1 MSEAVLEAIWIKRAH
16 QWPMDAAQE
25 AELVAGRGIRGNADQ
40 GRRRQVTV
48 IERGALDRMMEHMG
62 ERVAYSAR
70 RANLLVHG
78 VDLADTRGRVLR
90 IGGCRLAIGGETRPC
105 YRMDEAL
112 PGMQQA
118 MKQGWRGGVFCTVL
132 DDGIIRVGDPV
143 RLE

>member
-1 MSEAVLEAIWIKRAH
+1 MSEGVLEAIWIKRAH
-16 QWPMDAAQE
+16 QGPMDAAPE

-48 IERGALDRMMEHMG
+48 VDRGALDRMMAEMG

-70 RANLLVHG
+70 RANLLVDG
-78 VDLADTRGRVLR
+78 IDLAATRGRILR
-90 IGGCRLAIGGETRPC
+90 IGDCRLEIGGETRPC

-118 MKQGWRGGVFCTVL
+118 MKRDWRGGVFCAVL

>member
-1 MSEAVLEAIWIKRAH
+1 MSAGVLEAIWVKRAH
-16 QWPMDAAQE
+16 MGPMDAAPE

-48 IERGALDRMMEHMG
+48 VDRGALDRMMDEMG

-70 RANLLVHG
+70 RANLMISG
-78 VDLADTRGRVLR
+78 VDLAGSRGRVLHV
-90 IGGCRLAIGGETRPC
+90 GSCRLQVGGETRPC

-118 MKQGWRGGVFCTVL
+118 MKHDWRGGVFCVVL

>member
-1 MSEAVLEAIWIKRAH
+1 MLEAIWVKRAH
-16 QWPMDAAQE
+16 MGPMDAAPE
-25 AELVAGRGIRGNADQ
+25 AQLVAGRGIHGNADQ

-48 IERGALDRMMEHMG
+48 VDRDALDRMMEEIG

-70 RANLLVHG
+70 RANLMISG
-78 VDLADTRGRVLR
+78 IDLAGSRGRVLHV
-90 IGGCRLAIGGETRPC
+90 GSCRLQIGGETRPC

-118 MKQGWRGGVFCTVL
+118 LKQEWRGGVFCVVL
-132 DDGIIRVGDPV
+132 DDGVIRVGDPV